1 MCGPPPPSSSHR
13 WGSATRYPAGVSV
26 TVAPDV
32 IVRGTRAAPGHS
44 QLARVGGCL
53 TGGVRGRSLPS
64 PIDRGYRARRRP
76 AGRRRARYPRSI
88 GDGKER
94 PRTPPVRQ
102 PPTRASWECPGAAR
116 VPRTITSGA
125 TVTDTPAGER
135 FADPQ
140 RWEDEGGGGPHIW
153 RTLGYRRTA
162 WQPGRTSIEWDADP
176 RYSFPTASGPV
187 IQGGLV
193 TALLDAAMGG
203 ACWTVLDHNQAFL
216 TADLRVEFLQMT
228 TPGLLSATGWVVRR
242 TRRVVFCAADLQDVA
257 GRLLASSRCTQVVR
271 ADDWG
276 AGRYGAA
283 DPAGAPP
290 RDARG

>member
-1 MCGPPPPSSSHR
+1 
-13 WGSATRYPAGVSV
+13 
-26 TVAPDV
+26 
-32 IVRGTRAAPGHS
+32 
-44 QLARVGGCL
+44 
-53 TGGVRGRSLPS
+53 
-64 PIDRGYRARRRP
+64 
-76 AGRRRARYPRSI
+76 
-88 GDGKER
+88 
-94 PRTPPVRQ
+94 
-102 PPTRASWECPGAAR
+102 
-116 VPRTITSGA
+116 
-125 TVTDTPAGER
+125 VTDTPAGER

-203 ACWTVLDHNQAFL
+203 ACWTVLDHDQAFL
-216 TADLRVEFLQMT
+216 TADLRVEFLRMT